1 MKTCDYSKSEL
12 KLIKHFQMTSYLNRT
27 IPAPDIYKIM
37 VIKAF
42 VDNDTTIYANA
53 LRKAAN
59 AILIVGTPYRMTK
72 EFDSLIEKELVP
84 ASH

>member
-1 MKTCDYSKSEL
+1 MNTCDYSESEL
-12 KLIKHFQMTSYLNRT
+12 KLINHFQMKSYLKC
-27 IPAPDIYKIM
+27 PAPDIYKIM

-72 EFDSLIEKELVP
+72 DFDSLIEKELVP